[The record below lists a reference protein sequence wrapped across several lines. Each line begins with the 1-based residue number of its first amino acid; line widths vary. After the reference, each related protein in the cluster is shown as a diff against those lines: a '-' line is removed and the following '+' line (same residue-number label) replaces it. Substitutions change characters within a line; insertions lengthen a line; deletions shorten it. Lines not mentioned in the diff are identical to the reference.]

1 VQSVD
6 AALGISV
13 AVTGAALVV
22 FGYIKGRFTGNKP
35 ARSAWQ
41 TAGVGGLAA
50 AAAYALAKILG

>member
-1 VQSVD
+1 VDSVY

-22 FGYIKGRFTGNKP
+22 FGYIKGRFTGSKP

-41 TAGVGGLAA
+41 TAVVGGLAA
-50 AAAYALAKILG
+50 AAAFTLAKLIG